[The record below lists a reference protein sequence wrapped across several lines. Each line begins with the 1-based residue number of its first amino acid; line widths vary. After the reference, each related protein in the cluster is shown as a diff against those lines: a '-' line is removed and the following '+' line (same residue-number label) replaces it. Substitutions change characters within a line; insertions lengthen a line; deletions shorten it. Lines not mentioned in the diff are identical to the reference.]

1 MLSFVMRPAWWPAAA
16 AALSHSFCSSSSV
29 EDVVVVM
36 SELKMLGLNAGLE
49 ASSTATAGPIQYRS
63 TSNTT
68 MVEFIFRLEKRLEL
82 FLFLIH
88 IS

>member
-1 MLSFVMRPAWWPAAA
+1 MRIFKKRKKRILELCIALFSFVMRPAWWPAAAAA

-49 ASSTATAGPIQYRS
+49 ASSTATAGPTVPFHFQYH
-63 TSNTT
+63 NG
-68 MVEFIFRLEKRLEL
+68 
-82 FLFLIH
+82 
-88 IS
+88 